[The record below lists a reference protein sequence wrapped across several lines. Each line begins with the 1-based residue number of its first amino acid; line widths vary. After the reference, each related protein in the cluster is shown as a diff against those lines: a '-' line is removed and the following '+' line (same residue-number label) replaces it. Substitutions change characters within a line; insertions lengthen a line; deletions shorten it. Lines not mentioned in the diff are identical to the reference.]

1 MINDIIRFLDSRAM
15 AWFSLVSSLLMIL
28 GAVVRGYGD
37 GWTLGQAAI
46 AGFFFRELLIDRRAP
61 EE

>member
-15 AWFSLVSSLLMIL
+15 AWIVLVCSLLMIL
-28 GAVVRGYGD
+28 GAVVRGSGD

-46 AGFFFRELLIDRRAP
+46 AGFFFRDLLIVRPPRA
-61 EE
+61 